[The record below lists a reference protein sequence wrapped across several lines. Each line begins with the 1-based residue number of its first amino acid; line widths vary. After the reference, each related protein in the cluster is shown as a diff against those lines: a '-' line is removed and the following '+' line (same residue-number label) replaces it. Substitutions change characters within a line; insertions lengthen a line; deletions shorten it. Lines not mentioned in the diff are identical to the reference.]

1 MAVRSATRR
10 YADLPSFLREYGTTL
25 AVGAI
30 VLPAGTID
38 GEAAAEMK
46 IDLMLPMIGRVGPID
61 GQVVARLPD
70 GGTALRVNEFPADV
84 LAAFSQVNRIVEDLK
99 LWLVESGQLA
109 VADTARDD
117 EIEALR
123 RRVHELETR
132 PVMTRAAPGVRVS
145 EAPADGPRERGLAIP
160 DVQGMETALEGR
172 LGDRSLRDALMEL
185 AIARATGLLTLE
197 LPDGRVRWGLWY
209 KGGPVGWRA
218 EPIDEQE
225 VLGVLLFR
233 AGQITKEQ
241 LAQSIEIME
250 STGGRQG
257 EALIDMGV
265 FGFAQLV
272 LLLQKQTEFVLQRV
286 LRETA
291 GVWSFT
297 ILDDLPEKY
306 INPPLRVASLL
317 FRALRTHAKEMPA
330 EELAGALR
338 EWLDR
343 YVFLAQGSERVFE
356 EMKLTTE
363 EQAFVKI
370 VQGTS
375 FRLRELFAVSSLSRT
390 GTAGMVWALADLN
403 LLEFRDEEAAER
415 MDERV
420 AREVEG
426 RMAGVGKG
434 TLFDML
440 DLHWICTGPEVE
452 AAYKKL
458 SDDFRPDRT
467 ARWDPKYAA
476 KVVEIR
482 ASFEKA
488 YAELRNDTKR
498 REYRAT
504 IVERSKIEQSAEM
517 LCRKGELALMKET
530 PREAVDCY
538 SKAQELLPT
547 NAECRDGLNQA
558 RALMR

>member
-10 YADLPSFLREYGTTL
+10 YADLPSFLREYGSTL
-25 AVGAI
+25 AVGAML
-30 VLPAGTID
+30 LPAGTID

-46 IDLMLPMIGRVGPID
+46 VDLMLPMLGRVGPID

-70 GGTALRVNEFPADV
+70 GSTALRVNEFPPDV
-84 LAAFSQVNRIVEDLK
+84 LSAFAQVNRIVEDLK
-99 LWLVESGQLA
+99 VWLVESGQLA
-109 VADTARDD
+109 VADTGRDA
-117 EIEALR
+117 ELQALR
-123 RRVHELETR
+123 LRVRDLESR
-132 PVMTRAAPGVRVS
+132 PVMTRAAPGVRAS

-160 DVQGMETALEGR
+160 DVQGLDPALEGR

-197 LPDGRVRWGLWY
+197 LPDGRVRWGLWQ

-233 AGQITKEQ
+233 AGQLTKEQ
-241 LAQSIEIME
+241 LAQSIEMME
-250 STGGRQG
+250 SSGGRQG
-257 EALIDMGV
+257 EALIEMGI

-272 LLLQKQTEFVLQRV
+272 LLLQKQTEFVVQRV
-286 LRETA
+286 LREPK
-291 GVWSFT
+291 GVWSFH
-297 ILDDLPEKY
+297 ILEDLPEKF

-317 FRALRTHAKEMPA
+317 FRTLRIHAKEMPA
-330 EELAGALR
+330 EELAGSLR

-356 EMKLTTE
+356 EMKLTPE

-370 VQGTS
+370 IRGTS
-375 FRLRELFAVSSLSRT
+375 FRLRELFSVSTLSRT

-403 LLEFRDEEAAER
+403 LIEFREEEAAAR
-415 MDERV
+415 IDERV
-420 AREVEG
+420 SREVDG
-426 RMAGVGKG
+426 RMAALGKG

-440 DLHWICTGPEVE
+440 DLHWICTGAEVE
-452 AAYKKL
+452 AAHKKL

-467 ARWDPKYAA
+467 ARWGEKYTS
-476 KVVEIR
+476 KVVAIR
-482 ASFEKA
+482 ESLERA
-488 YAELRNDTKR
+488 YGELKPDTKR
-498 REYRAT
+498 REYRAS

-530 PREAVDCY
+530 PAEAVDCY
-538 SKAQELLPT
+538 SKAAELLPQS
-547 NAECRDGLNQA
+547 AECREGLQRA
-558 RALMR
+558 RMVSR